1 MAVVADVALALATA
15 YAYVDGHGGQD
26 GREGLVWWG
35 GGISAS
41 TVLCVFT
48 ASLFLFASR
57 IRLLEVLGFSSD
69 MCWIPSLLL

>member
-35 GGISAS
+35 GGDFGIHSS
-41 TVLCVFT
+41 VCLYCQFVSVCVSHQIIG
-48 ASLFLFASR
+48 SLGVFF
-57 IRLLEVLGFSSD
+57 
-69 MCWIPSLLL
+69 